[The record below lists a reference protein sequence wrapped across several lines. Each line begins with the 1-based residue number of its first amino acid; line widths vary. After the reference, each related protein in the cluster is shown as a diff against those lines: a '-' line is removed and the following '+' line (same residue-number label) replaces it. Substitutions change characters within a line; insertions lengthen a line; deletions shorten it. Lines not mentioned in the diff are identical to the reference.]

1 MPFPYRSVA
10 ISVDGDSAAPFRS
23 QRHHVIRYSRGALT
37 FAGRAGGHLTTN
49 VPMLELD
56 GKFYTQSSAVLRLVG
71 RRGKPWAARSFSR
84 YAMDNP

>member
-1 MPFPYRSVA
+1 M
-10 ISVDGDSAAPFRS
+10 DGDSAAPFRS
-23 QRHHVIRYSRGALT
+23 QRHHVIRYSHGVLI

-71 RRGKPWAARSFSR
+71 RRC
-84 YAMDNP
+84 